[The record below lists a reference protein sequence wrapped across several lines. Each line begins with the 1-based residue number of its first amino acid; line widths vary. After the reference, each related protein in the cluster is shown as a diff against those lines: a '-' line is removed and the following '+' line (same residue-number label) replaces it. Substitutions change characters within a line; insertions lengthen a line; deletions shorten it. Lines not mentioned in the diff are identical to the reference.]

1 MADSY
6 DYIQRLKEELAI
18 DKKEITPEAAARHFA
33 LNPAPV
39 RRLHLLNLQTP
50 KEMTVIQAAERHR
63 WESAIRKTHAT
74 LNKVGR

>member
-6 DYIQRLKEELAI
+6 DYVTRIQEELAI
-18 DKKEITPEAAARHFA
+18 DKKEITPAEAARLFA

-50 KEMTVIQAAERHR
+50 KEMTVSEAAERHR
-63 WESAIRKTHAT
+63 WESAIRKTHAA